1 MKLNEIKIDSKLK
14 KRKRVGR
21 VIGSGKVKTAGRG
34 LKGQ

>member
-21 VIGSGKVKTAGRG
+21 GVKEKLQEGA
-34 LKGQ
+34 